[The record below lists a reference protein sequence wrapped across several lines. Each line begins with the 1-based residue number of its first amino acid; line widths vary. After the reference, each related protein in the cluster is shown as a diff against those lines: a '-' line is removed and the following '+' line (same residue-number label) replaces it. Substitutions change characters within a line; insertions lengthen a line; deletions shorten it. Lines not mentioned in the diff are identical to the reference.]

1 MLENACL
8 ALEMTYLDQAAM
20 ERALASP
27 ARAQNAKETEILLEM
42 VEDPRESHTVFD
54 VLAAG

>member
-1 MLENACL
+1 LLENACL